1 MDDIIRIVKSLE
13 NSGILIDGVGKTVKN
28 EIKKQ
33 EARFFVMLLG
43 TLNFSVLECNL
54 IEKGVMR
61 AWKGVVRAGREYNN
75 KDDTDKNIYFRSIK
89 YINYKPRFNGV
100 FSKEMERL
108 S

>member
-13 NSGILIDGVGKTVKN
+13 NSGILIDGVSKTVKH

-43 TLNFSVLECNL
+43 TLNFSVLEYNL

-61 AWKGVVRAGREYNN
+61 A
-75 KDDTDKNIYFRSIK
+75 
-89 YINYKPRFNGV
+89 
-100 FSKEMERL
+100 
-108 S
+108 

>member
-13 NSGILIDGVGKTVKN
+13 NSGILIDGVSKTVKH

-43 TLNFSVLECNL
+43 TLNFSVLERNL

-61 AWKGVVRAGREYNN
+61 A
-75 KDDTDKNIYFRSIK
+75 
-89 YINYKPRFNGV
+89 
-100 FSKEMERL
+100 
-108 S
+108 